1 VPGELLI
8 PAALHARLTDMR
20 GMKVTVDAAMRARDV
35 SRPRA
40 DDEASARE
48 SDAEAAAARGET
60 GPAAGAPVPAP
71 PDAAAGRPEAESM
84 QPTRR
89 PHRRRRRR

>member
-1 VPGELLI
+1 
-8 PAALHARLTDMR
+8 MR

-40 DDEASARE
+40 DDDVAARE
-48 SDAEAAAARGET
+48 SDAEAAAARDET
-60 GPAAGAPVPAP
+60 GPAGGTPGQAP
-71 PDAAAGRPEAESM
+71 PGTAGRPESEGSPLA
-84 QPTRR
+84 RR

>member
-1 VPGELLI
+1 
-8 PAALHARLTDMR
+8 MR

-40 DDEASARE
+40 EDEETARASEPGPGRPRE
-48 SDAEAAAARGET
+48 D
-60 GPAAGAPVPAP
+60 PAP
-71 PDAAAGRPEAESM
+71 PAPPGDTAAPAPDVPADGTPKG
-84 QPTRR
+84 RR

>member
-1 VPGELLI
+1 
-8 PAALHARLTDMR
+8 MR

-40 DDEASARE
+40 DHAAAARE
-48 SDAEAAAARGET
+48 SDAEAAARDET
-60 GPAAGAPVPAP
+60 GPASSAPGQAP
-71 PDAAAGRPEAESM
+71 PAATAGRPDAGGS
-84 QPTRR
+84 QPARR